1 MKLDPRNLVAHRGW
15 PSRYPENTLAGF
27 CAAIDAG
34 AGHLEF
40 DVQLT
45 RDQVPMVIHDQTT
58 RRTGTSDED
67 LFELGVDEVR
77 NLSVGEPKRFGDR
90 FADAMVPSLAEVVAM
105 LDTFAGQVFVE
116 IKRASIL
123 RFGKDRCIDAI
134 LPLADQLG
142 TRGVIIS
149 FDPEAVSM
157 AKTRGAKQT
166 GWVISAFNAQTLG
179 AATDLQPD
187 YLFVKHSRMVQQ
199 KLPSRVKWR
208 WVVYDVKTRQQAMEL
223 FDRGVDL
230 VETNFI
236 GEFLANDDQDSD
248 QRP

>member
-27 CAAIDAG
+27 SAAMDAG

-134 LPLADQLG
+134 LPLTGELG

-149 FDPEAVSM
+149 FDPESVSM
-157 AKTRGAKQT
+157 AQTQGAKQT
-166 GWVISAFNAQTLG
+166 GWVISAFNEQTLG
-179 AATDLQPD
+179 AAADLQAD
-187 YLFVKHSRMVQQ
+187 YLFVKHSRIVQQ
-199 KLPSRVKWR
+199 ELPPGVNWR
-208 WVVYDVKTRQQAMEL
+208 WVVYDVKTPQQAQEL
-223 FDRGVDL
+223 FDRGADL
-230 VETNFI
+230 VETDFI
-236 GEFLANDDQDSD
+236 GEFLANGDQDSD
-248 QRP
+248 